1 MGRRWAREKT
11 FQLLY
16 QLGMREDEQAEQIS
30 TYLRNL
36 SDSSEVAGDNPKI
49 ILPEDLAYI
58 RAVAEGVLAEQEA
71 LDDKI
76 QSLLKSW
83 VLDRLPKVD
92 RALLRLGAYE
102 IQHVVDVPKS
112 VSINEIVV
120 LAKNY
125 AAEDA
130 HAYINGVLA
139 NFEKI
144 TPVIETEAEAEAVG
158 IEKVTSTAEVQTDV

>member
-16 QLGMREDEQAEQIS
+16 QLGMREDGQAEQIS
-30 TYLRNL
+30 NYINALGE
-36 SDSSEVAGDNPKI
+36 SSEVIVDPPKSL
-49 ILPEDLAYI
+49 LPEDLAYI

-71 LDDKI
+71 LDEKI

-102 IQHVVDVPKS
+102 IQHVADVPKS

-139 NFEKI
+139 HFEKI
-144 TPVIETEAEAEAVG
+144 TVEAEKVIGRDAEETNQVPG
-158 IEKVTSTAEVQTDV
+158 ESEVQQDG